1 MTAPT
6 PSLHADSRS
15 APPGWPEVAAAA
27 VTYLIT
33 FALVAWLLPM
43 VGDDA
48 VSGVVGLLA
57 SGAMGLLA
65 FAAAWLVRRRG
76 AAAFGIRRARP
87 GQLGLGLLLGAG
99 AYVVGTVLSVL
110 FIVLTGFSGN
120 VQASYQAG
128 AAAGAL
134 GLVLSIVAGSLLTPL
149 GEEFAFRGVLTS
161 ALLARLPAWAAILL
175 GAAVFA
181 LAHGINPV
189 LPTAFVVGLVSGTL
203 FHRTD
208 SIWPSVAVH
217 AGNNTVALLVP
228 LVVAALIPT
237 A

>member
-1 MTAPT
+1 MTSHT
-6 PSLHADSRS
+6 PSAHPS
-15 APPGWPEVAAAA
+15 PPGWPEVAAAA
-27 VTYLIT
+27 VAYLLS

-43 VGDDA
+43 VGNEA
-48 VSGVVGLLA
+48 VSGVLGLLV
-57 SGAMGLLA
+57 SGVMGLLA
-65 FAAAWLVRRRG
+65 FAAAWLVRRRA

-87 GQLGLGLLLGAG
+87 GQLALGLLLGAA
-99 AYVVGTVLSVL
+99 AYVAGTGLSVL
-110 FIVLTGFSGN
+110 FIVLTGFEGN

-134 GLVLSIVAGSLLTPL
+134 GLVLSIIAGSLLTPL

-161 ALLARLPAWAAILL
+161 ALLPRMPAWAAIVL

-189 LPTAFVVGLVSGTL
+189 LPTAFVVGLVSGFL
-203 FHRTD
+203 FHRTG

-228 LVVAALIPT
+228 LAVATLLPT
-237 A
+237 V